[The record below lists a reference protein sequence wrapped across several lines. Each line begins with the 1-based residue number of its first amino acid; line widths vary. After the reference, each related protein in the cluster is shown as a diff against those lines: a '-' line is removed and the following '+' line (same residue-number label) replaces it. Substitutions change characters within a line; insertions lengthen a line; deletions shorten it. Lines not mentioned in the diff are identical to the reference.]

1 MLTSRYKIIFSVLLT
16 AMIFVA
22 CHQNSED
29 SAPEGA
35 LSTDLINNPNTAS
48 GRTYLGHAPIITY
61 DTDHHDFGKVTE
73 GEKVTY
79 SFHFKNTGNTDLLI
93 RHAQASCGC
102 TVPEWPKD
110 PLAPGKEGFITVT
123 FNSEGKS
130 GQFNKSV
137 TIISNTIPNTTN
149 IYITGEVVK

>member
-1 MLTSRYKIIFSVLLT
+1 
-16 AMIFVA
+16 
-22 CHQNSED
+22 
-29 SAPEGA
+29 
-35 LSTDLINNPNTAS
+35 
-48 GRTYLGHAPIITY
+48 
-61 DTDHHDFGKVTE
+61 VTE

-102 TVPEWPKD
+102 TVPVWPKD